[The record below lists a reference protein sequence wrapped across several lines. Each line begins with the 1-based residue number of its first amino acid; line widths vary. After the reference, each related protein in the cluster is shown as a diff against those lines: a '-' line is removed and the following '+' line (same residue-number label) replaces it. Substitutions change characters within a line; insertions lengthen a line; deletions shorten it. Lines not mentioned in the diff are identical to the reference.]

1 MSQLNN
7 INTDWERERVDNWL
21 FNRPSKRWK
30 LSFVLQ
36 IAKCRDQ
43 PVFIWFVKPTL
54 THAKRQ
60 ICCPH
65 VPFSLSKLAWSCK
78 TDDIFVR
85 VDVYRPLL
93 DGERLLSSS
102 LEHISTVPSAVA
114 CLCYAFCACSQVS
127 VCHSAFSPRSAWV
140 EVKLLTLISK
150 FISCFLIT
158 NIYITTQ
165 TRRPLY
171 FRIANKPKIVN
182 RGRLSILMH

>member
-1 MSQLNN
+1 MLQLKN
-7 INTDWERERVDNWL
+7 INTDWDSGRG
-21 FNRPSKRWK
+21 S
-30 LSFVLQ
+30 
-36 IAKCRDQ
+36 
-43 PVFIWFVKPTL
+43 
-54 THAKRQ
+54 Q

-65 VPFSLSKLAWSCK
+65 VPSSLSKLAWSCK
-78 TDDIFVR
+78 TDDMFVR
-85 VDVYRPLL
+85 VNVYRPLL
-93 DGERLLSSS
+93 DGERLLCSS

-114 CLCYAFCACSQVS
+114 CLCHAFCACSQVS
-127 VCHSAFSPRSAWV
+127 VWHHRVKKTTLWCHSAFCPRSGRV
-140 EVKLLTLISK
+140 EVKLLTLILST